1 MTVSFN
7 GLGNEGRLGNQ
18 MFQYAFI
25 RGMSKK
31 HGYDF
36 MIPHQSAERYDNY
49 GLFECFELE
58 GCKYTG
64 EGIFKTLECRD
75 TAFNQKFLDECT
87 NNTNYSGVF
96 QTEKYFVNAKEELRK
111 DYTFHKDII
120 NPCQEFID
128 SLGGSDQC
136 IFLHVRRGNPNIT
149 GKRGE
154 KWSYQMLQEYH
165 PLMKKEYY
173 LEALKEFPEDK
184 KVIVL
189 SDLLD
194 WCKKQDWLQDDRF
207 YMSDA
212 SYEVFDD
219 GASVPYIDLCLMSL
233 CSGGIIANSSMSWWG
248 AWLQNNRGKIVAP
261 YPWYGAKAHNYGHA
275 ELSDNDLVPDRWTKL
290 YNDPTPIDIVE

>member
-18 MFQYAFI
+18 MFQYAFM

-36 MIPHQSAERYDNY
+36 MIPDANANRFDNY

-58 GCKYTG
+58 GCKTG
-64 EGIFKTLECRD
+64 EGSYPTLECRD

-87 NNTNYSGVF
+87 DNTNYSGVF
-96 QTEKYFVNAKEELRK
+96 QTEKYFANATEELRK
-111 DYTFHKDII
+111 DFTFHKEILD
-120 NPCQEFID
+120 PCQEFID
-128 SLGGSDQC
+128 NVGDV
-136 IFLHVRRGNPNIT
+136 IFLHVRRGNSNLV

-154 KWSYQMLQEYH
+154 KWSYQLLQDYH

-173 LEALKEFPEDK
+173 LEALSHFDESK

-189 SDLLD
+189 SDTID

-207 YMSDA
+207 LFSDS

-219 GASVPYIDLCLMSL
+219 GASVPYIDICLMSL

-248 AWLQNNRGKIVAP
+248 AWLQNDTGKIVAP
-261 YPWYGAKAHNYGHA
+261 NPWYGAKAYNYGNA
-275 ELSDNDLVPDRWTKL
+275 ELCDADLIPERWIKI

>member
-36 MIPHQSAERYDNY
+36 IIPDANANRFDNY
-49 GLFECFELE
+49 GLFDCFELE
-58 GCKYTG
+58 GCKTG
-64 EGIFKTLECRD
+64 EGSYPTLECRD
-75 TAFNQKFLDECT
+75 TAFNQKFLDDCSD
-87 NNTNYSGVF
+87 NTNYSGVF
-96 QTEKYFVNAKEELRK
+96 QTEKYFANATEELRK
-111 DYTFHKDII
+111 DFTFHKEILD
-120 NPCQEFID
+120 PCQEFID
-128 SLGGSDQC
+128 NVGDV
-136 IFLHVRRGNPNIT
+136 IFLHVRRGNSNLV
-149 GKRGE
+149 GNRGE
-154 KWSYQMLQEYH
+154 KWSYQMLQDYH

-173 LEALKEFPEDK
+173 LEALSHFDESK

-189 SDLLD
+189 SDTID

-207 YMSDA
+207 LFSDS

-248 AWLQNNRGKIVAP
+248 AWLQNDTGKIIAP
-261 YPWYGAKAHNYGHA
+261 NPWYGAKAYNYGNA
-275 ELSDNDLVPDRWTKL
+275 ELCDADLIPERWTKL
-290 YNDPTPIDIVE
+290 YNDPTPIDIVQ

>member
-18 MFQYAFI
+18 MFQYAFM

-36 MIPHQSAERYDNY
+36 MIPDANANRFDNY

-58 GCKYTG
+58 GCKTG
-64 EGIFKTLECRD
+64 EGSYPTLECRD
-75 TAFNQKFLDECT
+75 TAFNQKFLDECSD
-87 NNTNYSGVF
+87 NTNYSGVF
-96 QTEKYFVNAKEELRK
+96 QTEKYFADATEELRK
-111 DYTFHKDII
+111 DFTFHKEILD
-120 NPCQEFID
+120 PCQEFID
-128 SLGGSDQC
+128 NVGDV
-136 IFLHVRRGNPNIT
+136 IFLHIRRGNSNLV

-154 KWSYQMLQEYH
+154 KWSYQLLQDYH

-173 LEALKEFPEDK
+173 LEALSHFDASK

-189 SDLLD
+189 SDTID

-207 YMSDA
+207 LFSDS

-248 AWLQNNRGKIVAP
+248 AWLQNDRGKVIAP
-261 YPWYGAKAHNYGHA
+261 YPWYGEKAYNYGNA
-275 ELSDNDLVPDRWTKL
+275 ELCDADIIPERWTKI

>member
-25 RGMSKK
+25 RGMSKRY
-31 HGYDF
+31 GYDF
-36 MIPHQSAERYDNY
+36 IIPDANANRFDNY
-49 GLFECFELE
+49 GLFDCFELE
-58 GCKYTG
+58 GCKTG
-64 EGIFKTLECRD
+64 EGSYPTLECRD

-87 NNTNYSGVF
+87 DNTNYSGVF
-96 QTEKYFVNAKEELRK
+96 QTEKYFANATEELRK
-111 DYTFHKDII
+111 DFTFHKEILD
-120 NPCQEFID
+120 PCQEFID
-128 SLGGSDQC
+128 NVGDV
-136 IFLHVRRGNPNIT
+136 IFLHVRRGNSNLV

-154 KWSYQMLQEYH
+154 KWSYQLLQDYH

-173 LEALKEFPEDK
+173 LEALSHFDESK

-189 SDLLD
+189 SDTID

-207 YMSDA
+207 LFSDS

-233 CSGGIIANSSMSWWG
+233 CNGGIIANSSMSWWG
-248 AWLQNNRGKIVAP
+248 AWLQNNRGKVVAP
-261 YPWYGAKAHNYGHA
+261 YPWYGAKAYNYGNA
-275 ELSDNDLVPDRWTKL
+275 ELCDADIIPERWTKI

>member
-25 RGMSKK
+25 RGMSKRY
-31 HGYDF
+31 GYDF
-36 MIPHQSAERYDNY
+36 IIPDANANRFDNY
-49 GLFECFELE
+49 GLFDCFELE
-58 GCKYTG
+58 GCKTG
-64 EGIFKTLECRD
+64 EGSYPTLECRD

-87 NNTNYSGVF
+87 DNTNYSGVF
-96 QTEKYFVNAKEELRK
+96 QTEKYFANATEELRK
-111 DYTFHKDII
+111 DFTFHKEILD
-120 NPCQEFID
+120 PCQEFID
-128 SLGGSDQC
+128 NVGDV
-136 IFLHVRRGNPNIT
+136 IFLHVRRGNSNLV

-154 KWSYQMLQEYH
+154 KWSYQLLQDYH

-173 LEALKEFPEDK
+173 LEALSHFDESK

-189 SDLLD
+189 SDTID
-194 WCKKQDWLQDDRF
+194 WCKEQDWLQDDRF
-207 YMSDA
+207 LFSDS

-248 AWLQNNRGKIVAP
+248 AWLQNNTGKIIAP
-261 YPWYGAKAHNYGHA
+261 NPWYGAKAYNYGNA
-275 ELSDNDLVPDRWTKL
+275 ELCDADLIPERWTKL
-290 YNDPTPIDIVE
+290 HNDPTPIDIIQ

>member
-25 RGMSKK
+25 RGMSKRY
-31 HGYDF
+31 GYDF
-36 MIPHQSAERYDNY
+36 IIPDANANRFDNY
-49 GLFECFELE
+49 GLFDCFKLE
-58 GCKYTG
+58 GCKTG
-64 EGIFKTLECRD
+64 EGSYPTLECRD
-75 TAFNQKFLDECT
+75 TAFNQKFLDDCSD
-87 NNTNYSGVF
+87 NTNYSGVF
-96 QTEKYFVNAKEELRK
+96 QTEKYFANATEELRK
-111 DYTFHKDII
+111 DFTFHKEILD
-120 NPCQEFID
+120 PCREFVNSVGD
-128 SLGGSDQC
+128 V
-136 IFLHVRRGNPNIT
+136 IFLHVRRGNSNLV
-149 GKRGE
+149 GNRGE
-154 KWSYQMLQEYH
+154 KWSYQMLQDYH

-173 LEALKEFPEDK
+173 LEALSHFDESK

-189 SDLLD
+189 SDTID

-207 YMSDA
+207 LFSDS

-248 AWLQNNRGKIVAP
+248 AWLQNDTGKIIAP
-261 YPWYGAKAHNYGHA
+261 NPWYGAKAYNYGNA
-275 ELSDNDLVPDRWTKL
+275 ELCDADLIPERWTKL

>member
-18 MFQYAFI
+18 MFQYAFM

-36 MIPHQSAERYDNY
+36 MIPHESADRYDNY
-49 GLFECFELE
+49 GLFECFELK
-58 GCKYTG
+58 GCKTG
-64 EGIFKTLECRD
+64 EGSYPTLECRD

-87 NNTNYSGVF
+87 DNTNYSGVF
-96 QTEKYFVNAKEELRK
+96 QTEKYFANATEELRK
-111 DYTFHKDII
+111 DFTFKKDILD
-120 NPCQEFID
+120 PCQEFID
-128 SLGGSDQC
+128 NVGDV
-136 IFLHVRRGNPNIT
+136 IFLHVRRGNSNLV

-154 KWSYQMLQEYH
+154 KWSYQLLQDYH

-173 LEALKEFPEDK
+173 LEALSHFDESK

-189 SDLLD
+189 SDTID

-207 YMSDA
+207 LFSDS

-248 AWLQNNRGKIVAP
+248 AWLQNDTGKIIAP
-261 YPWYGAKAHNYGHA
+261 NPWYGAKAYNYGNA
-275 ELSDNDLVPDRWTKL
+275 ELCDADLIPERWTKL
-290 YNDPTPIDIVE
+290 YNDPTPIDITE

>member
-25 RGMSKK
+25 RGMSKRY
-31 HGYDF
+31 GYDF
-36 MIPHQSAERYDNY
+36 IIPDANANRFDNY
-49 GLFECFELE
+49 GLFDCFKLE
-58 GCKYTG
+58 GCKTG
-64 EGIFKTLECRD
+64 EGSYPTLECRD

-87 NNTNYSGVF
+87 DNTNYSGVF
-96 QTEKYFVNAKEELRK
+96 QTEKYFANATEELRK
-111 DYTFHKDII
+111 DFTFHKEILD
-120 NPCQEFID
+120 PCQEFID
-128 SLGGSDQC
+128 NVGDV
-136 IFLHVRRGNPNIT
+136 IFLHVRRGNSNLV

-154 KWSYQMLQEYH
+154 KWSYQLLQDYH

-173 LEALKEFPEDK
+173 LEALSHFDESK

-189 SDLLD
+189 SDTID
-194 WCKKQDWLQDDRF
+194 WCKEQDWLQDDRF
-207 YMSDA
+207 LFSDA

-248 AWLQNNRGKIVAP
+248 AWLQNDTDKIVAP
-261 YPWYGAKAHNYGHA
+261 NPWYGAKAYNYGNA
-275 ELSDNDLVPDRWTKL
+275 ELCDADLIPERWIKI

>member
-25 RGMSKK
+25 RGMSKRY
-31 HGYDF
+31 GYDF
-36 MIPHQSAERYDNY
+36 IIPDANANRFDNY
-49 GLFECFELE
+49 GLFDCFELE
-58 GCKYTG
+58 GCKTG
-64 EGIFKTLECRD
+64 EGSYPTLECRD

-87 NNTNYSGVF
+87 DNTNYSGVF
-96 QTEKYFVNAKEELRK
+96 QTEKYFANATEELRK
-111 DYTFHKDII
+111 DFTFHKEILD
-120 NPCQEFID
+120 PCQEFID
-128 SLGGSDQC
+128 NVGDV
-136 IFLHVRRGNPNIT
+136 IFLHVRRGNSNLV

-154 KWSYQMLQEYH
+154 KWSYQLLQDYH

-173 LEALKEFPEDK
+173 LKALSHFDESK

-189 SDLLD
+189 SDTID
-194 WCKKQDWLQDDRF
+194 WCKEQDWLQDDRF
-207 YMSDA
+207 LFSDS

-248 AWLQNNRGKIVAP
+248 AWLQNNTGKIIAP
-261 YPWYGAKAHNYGHA
+261 NPWYGAKAYNYGNA
-275 ELSDNDLVPDRWTKL
+275 ELCDADLIPERWTKL

>member
-25 RGMSKK
+25 RGMSKRY
-31 HGYDF
+31 GYDF
-36 MIPHQSAERYDNY
+36 IIPDANANRFDNY
-49 GLFECFELE
+49 GLFDCFELE
-58 GCKYTG
+58 GCKTG
-64 EGIFKTLECRD
+64 EGSYPTLECRD

-87 NNTNYSGVF
+87 DNTNYSGVF
-96 QTEKYFVNAKEELRK
+96 QTEKYFANATEELRK
-111 DYTFHKDII
+111 DFTFHKEILD
-120 NPCQEFID
+120 PCQEFID
-128 SLGGSDQC
+128 NVGDV
-136 IFLHVRRGNPNIT
+136 IFLHVRRGNSNLV

-154 KWSYQMLQEYH
+154 KWSYQLLQDYH

-173 LEALKEFPEDK
+173 LEALSHFDESK

-189 SDLLD
+189 SDTID

-207 YMSDA
+207 LFSDS

-248 AWLQNNRGKIVAP
+248 AWLQNDTGKIIAP
-261 YPWYGAKAHNYGHA
+261 NPWYGAKAYNYGNA
-275 ELSDNDLVPDRWTKL
+275 ELCDADLIPERWIKL
-290 YNDPTPIDIVE
+290 YNDPTPIDIIQ

>member
-25 RGMSKK
+25 RGVSKRY
-31 HGYDF
+31 GYDF
-36 MIPHQSAERYDNY
+36 IIPDANADRFDNY
-49 GLFECFELE
+49 GLFDCFELE
-58 GCKYTG
+58 GCKTG
-64 EGIFKTLECRD
+64 EGSYPTLECRD

-87 NNTNYSGVF
+87 DNTNYSGVF
-96 QTEKYFVNAKEELRK
+96 QTEKYFANVTEELRK
-111 DYTFHKDII
+111 DFTFHKEILD
-120 NPCQEFID
+120 PCQEFINNVGD
-128 SLGGSDQC
+128 V
-136 IFLHVRRGNPNIT
+136 IFLHVRRGNSNLV
-149 GKRGE
+149 GNRGE
-154 KWSYQMLQEYH
+154 KWSYQMLQDYH

-173 LEALKEFPEDK
+173 LQALSHFDESK

-189 SDLLD
+189 SDTID

-207 YMSDA
+207 LFSDS

-248 AWLQNNRGKIVAP
+248 AWLQNDTGKIIAP
-261 YPWYGAKAHNYGHA
+261 NPWYGAKAYNYGNA
-275 ELSDNDLVPDRWTKL
+275 ELCDADLIPERWTKL

>member
-25 RGMSKK
+25 RGMSKRY
-31 HGYDF
+31 GYDF
-36 MIPHQSAERYDNY
+36 IIPDANANRFDNY
-49 GLFECFELE
+49 GLFDCFELE
-58 GCKYTG
+58 GCKTG
-64 EGIFKTLECRD
+64 EGSYPTLECRD

-87 NNTNYSGVF
+87 DNTNYSGVF
-96 QTEKYFVNAKEELRK
+96 QTEKYFANATEELRK
-111 DYTFHKDII
+111 DFTFHKEILD
-120 NPCQEFID
+120 PCQEFID
-128 SLGGSDQC
+128 NVGDV
-136 IFLHVRRGNPNIT
+136 IFLHVRRGNSNLV

-154 KWSYQMLQEYH
+154 KWSYQLLQDYH

-173 LEALKEFPEDK
+173 IQALSHFDESK

-189 SDLLD
+189 SDTID
-194 WCKKQDWLQDDRF
+194 WCKEQDWLQDDRF
-207 YMSDA
+207 LFSDS

-248 AWLQNNRGKIVAP
+248 AWLQNNTGKIIAP
-261 YPWYGAKAHNYGHA
+261 NPWYGAKAYNYGNA
-275 ELSDNDLVPDRWTKL
+275 ELCDADIIPERWIKI

>member
-18 MFQYAFI
+18 MFQYAFM

-36 MIPHQSAERYDNY
+36 MIPDANANRFDNY

-58 GCKYTG
+58 GCKTG
-64 EGIFKTLECRD
+64 EGSYPTLECRD

-87 NNTNYSGVF
+87 DNTNYSGVF
-96 QTEKYFVNAKEELRK
+96 QTEKYFANATEELRK
-111 DYTFHKDII
+111 DFTFHKEILD
-120 NPCQEFID
+120 PCQEFID
-128 SLGGSDQC
+128 NVGDV
-136 IFLHVRRGNPNIT
+136 IFLHVRRGNSNLV

-154 KWSYQMLQEYH
+154 KWSYQLLQDYH

-173 LEALKEFPEDK
+173 LEALSHFDESK

-189 SDLLD
+189 SDTID
-194 WCKKQDWLQDDRF
+194 WCKEQDWLQDDRF
-207 YMSDA
+207 LFSDS
-212 SYEVFDD
+212 SYEIFDD

-248 AWLQNNRGKIVAP
+248 AWLQNDRGKVVAP
-261 YPWYGAKAHNYGHA
+261 HPWYGEKAYNYGNA
-275 ELSDNDLVPDRWTKL
+275 ELCDADLIPERWTKL
-290 YNDPTPIDIVE
+290 YNDPTPIDIVQ

>member
-25 RGMSKK
+25 RGMSKRY
-31 HGYDF
+31 GYDF
-36 MIPHQSAERYDNY
+36 IIPDANANRFDNY
-49 GLFECFELE
+49 GLFDCFELE
-58 GCKYTG
+58 GCKTG
-64 EGIFKTLECRD
+64 EGSYPTLECRD

-87 NNTNYSGVF
+87 DNTNYSGVF
-96 QTEKYFVNAKEELRK
+96 QTEKYFANATEELRK
-111 DYTFHKDII
+111 DFTFHKEILD
-120 NPCQEFID
+120 PCQEFID
-128 SLGGSDQC
+128 NVGDV
-136 IFLHVRRGNPNIT
+136 IFLHVRRGNSNLV
-149 GKRGE
+149 GNRGE
-154 KWSYQMLQEYH
+154 KWSYQMLQDYH

-173 LEALKEFPEDK
+173 LEALSHFDESK

-189 SDLLD
+189 SDTID

-207 YMSDA
+207 LFSDS

-248 AWLQNNRGKIVAP
+248 AWLQNDTGKIIAP
-261 YPWYGAKAHNYGHA
+261 NPWYGAKAYNYGNA
-275 ELSDNDLVPDRWTKL
+275 ELCDADLIPERWTKL

>member
-25 RGMSKK
+25 RGMSKRY
-31 HGYDF
+31 GYDF
-36 MIPHQSAERYDNY
+36 IIPDANANRFDNY
-49 GLFECFELE
+49 GLFDCFKLE
-58 GCKYTG
+58 GCKTG
-64 EGIFKTLECRD
+64 EGSYPTLECRD
-75 TAFNQKFLDECT
+75 TAFNQKFLDECSD
-87 NNTNYSGVF
+87 NTNYSGVF
-96 QTEKYFVNAKEELRK
+96 QTEKYFANATEELRK
-111 DYTFHKDII
+111 DFTFHKEILD
-120 NPCQEFID
+120 PCQEFINSVGD
-128 SLGGSDQC
+128 V
-136 IFLHVRRGNPNIT
+136 IFLHVRRGNSNLV
-149 GKRGE
+149 GNRGE
-154 KWSYQMLQEYH
+154 KWSYQMLQDYH

-173 LEALKEFPEDK
+173 LEALSHFDESK

-189 SDLLD
+189 SDTID

-207 YMSDA
+207 LFSDS

-248 AWLQNNRGKIVAP
+248 AWLQNDTGKIIAP
-261 YPWYGAKAHNYGHA
+261 NPWYGAKAYNYGNA
-275 ELSDNDLVPDRWTKL
+275 ELCDADLIPERWTKL

>member
-1 MTVSFN
+1 MTISFN
-7 GLGNEGRLGNQ
+7 GLGNEGSLGNQ
-18 MFQYAFI
+18 MFQYAFM

-36 MIPHQSAERYDNY
+36 MIPHESAERYDNY

-58 GCKYTG
+58 GCKTG
-64 EGIFKTLECRD
+64 EGSYPTLECRD

-87 NNTNYSGVF
+87 DNTNNSGVF
-96 QTEKYFVNAKEELRK
+96 QTEKYFANATEELRK
-111 DYTFHKDII
+111 DFTFHKEILD
-120 NPCQEFID
+120 PCQEFINNVGD
-128 SLGGSDQC
+128 V
-136 IFLHVRRGNPNIT
+136 IFLHVRRGNSNLV

-154 KWSYQMLQEYH
+154 KWSYQLVQDYH

-173 LEALKEFPEDK
+173 LKALSHFDESK

-189 SDLLD
+189 SDTID

-207 YMSDA
+207 LFSDS

-248 AWLQNNRGKIVAP
+248 AWLQNNTGKIIAP
-261 YPWYGAKAHNYGHA
+261 NPWYGAKAYNYGNA
-275 ELSDNDLVPDRWTKL
+275 ELCDADLIPERWIKL
-290 YNDPTPIDIVE
+290 YNDPTPIDIIQ

>member
-31 HGYDF
+31 YGYDF
-36 MIPHQSAERYDNY
+36 IIPDANSDRFDNY
-49 GLFECFELE
+49 GLFDCFKLE
-58 GCKYTG
+58 GCKTG
-64 EGIFKTLECRD
+64 EGSYPTLECRD
-75 TAFNQKFLDECT
+75 TAFNQKFLDDCSD
-87 NNTNYSGVF
+87 NTNYSGVF
-96 QTEKYFVNAKEELRK
+96 QTEKYFANATEELRK
-111 DYTFHKDII
+111 DFTFHKEILD
-120 NPCQEFID
+120 PCQEFID
-128 SLGGSDQC
+128 NVGDV
-136 IFLHVRRGNPNIT
+136 IFLHVRRGNSNLV
-149 GKRGE
+149 GNRGE
-154 KWSYQMLQEYH
+154 KWSYQMLQDYH

-173 LEALKEFPEDK
+173 LEALSHFDESK

-189 SDLLD
+189 SDTID

-207 YMSDA
+207 LFSDS

-248 AWLQNNRGKIVAP
+248 AWLQNDTGKIIAP
-261 YPWYGAKAHNYGHA
+261 NPWYGAKAYNYGNA
-275 ELSDNDLVPDRWTKL
+275 ELCDADLIPERWKKL

>member
-25 RGMSKK
+25 RGVSKRY
-31 HGYDF
+31 GYDF
-36 MIPHQSAERYDNY
+36 IIPDANANRFDNY
-49 GLFECFELE
+49 GLFDCFELE
-58 GCKYTG
+58 GCKTG
-64 EGIFKTLECRD
+64 EGSYPTLECRD

-87 NNTNYSGVF
+87 DNTNYSGVF
-96 QTEKYFVNAKEELRK
+96 QTEKYFDNATEELRK
-111 DYTFHKDII
+111 DFTFHKEILD
-120 NPCQEFID
+120 PCQEFINNVGD
-128 SLGGSDQC
+128 V
-136 IFLHVRRGNPNIT
+136 IFLHVRRGNSNLI
-149 GKRGE
+149 GNRGE
-154 KWSYQMLQEYH
+154 KWSYQMLQDYH

-173 LEALKEFPEDK
+173 LQALSHFDESK

-189 SDLLD
+189 SDTID

-207 YMSDA
+207 LFSDS

-248 AWLQNNRGKIVAP
+248 AWLQNDTGKIIAP
-261 YPWYGAKAHNYGHA
+261 NPWYGAKAYNYGNA
-275 ELSDNDLVPDRWTKL
+275 ELCDADLIPERWTKL
-290 YNDPTPIDIVE
+290 YNDPKPIDIVE

>member
-25 RGMSKK
+25 RGVSKRY
-31 HGYDF
+31 GYDF
-36 MIPHQSAERYDNY
+36 IIPDANANRFDNY
-49 GLFECFELE
+49 GLFDCFELE
-58 GCKYTG
+58 GCKTG
-64 EGIFKTLECRD
+64 EGSYPTLECRD
-75 TAFNQKFLDECT
+75 TAFNQKFLDDCSD
-87 NNTNYSGVF
+87 NTNYSGVF
-96 QTEKYFVNAKEELRK
+96 QTEKYFANATEELRK
-111 DYTFHKDII
+111 DFTFHKEILD
-120 NPCQEFID
+120 PCQEFID
-128 SLGGSDQC
+128 NVGDA
-136 IFLHVRRGNPNIT
+136 IFLHVRRGNSNLV

-154 KWSYQMLQEYH
+154 KWSYQLLQDYH

-173 LEALKEFPEDK
+173 LEALSHFDESK

-189 SDLLD
+189 SDTID
-194 WCKKQDWLQDDRF
+194 WCKEQDWLQDDRF
-207 YMSDA
+207 LFSDS

-248 AWLQNNRGKIVAP
+248 AWLQNNTGKIIASN
-261 YPWYGAKAHNYGHA
+261 PWYGAKAYNYGNA
-275 ELSDNDLVPDRWTKL
+275 ELCDADLIPERWTKL

>member
-31 HGYDF
+31 YGYDF
-36 MIPHQSAERYDNY
+36 IIPDANSDRFDNY
-49 GLFECFELE
+49 GLFDCFKLE
-58 GCKYTG
+58 GCKTG
-64 EGIFKTLECRD
+64 EGQYPTLECRD
-75 TAFNQKFLDECT
+75 TAFNQKFLDECSD
-87 NNTNYSGVF
+87 NTNYSGVF
-96 QTEKYFVNAKEELRK
+96 QTEKYFANATEELRK
-111 DYTFHKDII
+111 DFTFNKEILD
-120 NPCQEFID
+120 PCQEFID
-128 SLGGSDQC
+128 NVGDV
-136 IFLHVRRGNPNIT
+136 IFLHVRRGNSNLV
-149 GKRGE
+149 GNRGE
-154 KWSYQMLQEYH
+154 KWSYQMLQDYH

-173 LEALKEFPEDK
+173 LEALSHFDESK

-189 SDLLD
+189 SDTID

-207 YMSDA
+207 LFSDS

-248 AWLQNNRGKIVAP
+248 AWLQNDTGKIIAP
-261 YPWYGAKAHNYGHA
+261 NPWYGAKAYNYGNA
-275 ELSDNDLVPDRWTKL
+275 ELCDADLIPERWTKL

>member
-36 MIPHQSAERYDNY
+36 MIPHQSADRFDNY

-58 GCKYTG
+58 GCKTG
-64 EGIFKTLECRD
+64 EGSYPTLECRD

-87 NNTNYSGVF
+87 DNTNYSGVF
-96 QTEKYFVNAKEELRK
+96 QTEKYFVDATEELRK
-111 DYTFHKDII
+111 DYTFHKDILD
-120 NPCQEFID
+120 PCQKFID
-128 SLGGSDQC
+128 SVGDA
-136 IFLHVRRGNPNIT
+136 IFLHVRRGNSNLV
-149 GKRGE
+149 GNRGE
-154 KWSYQMLQEYH
+154 KWSYQMLQDYH

-173 LEALKEFPEDK
+173 IEALSHFDESK

-189 SDLLD
+189 SDTID
-194 WCKKQDWLQDDRF
+194 WCKEQDWLQDDRF
-207 YMSDA
+207 LFSDS
-212 SYEVFDD
+212 SYEVFND

-233 CSGGIIANSSMSWWG
+233 CNGGIIANSSMSWWG
-248 AWLQNNRGKIVAP
+248 AWLQNDTDKIVAP
-261 YPWYGAKAHNYGHA
+261 NPWYGVKAYNYGNA
-275 ELSDNDLVPDRWTKL
+275 ELCDADLIPERWTKI
-290 YNDPTPIDIVE
+290 YNDPTPVDMQ

>member
-25 RGMSKK
+25 RGMSKRY
-31 HGYDF
+31 GYDF
-36 MIPHQSAERYDNY
+36 IIPDANANRFDNY
-49 GLFECFELE
+49 GLFDCFELE
-58 GCKYTG
+58 GCKTG
-64 EGIFKTLECRD
+64 EGSYPTLECRD

-87 NNTNYSGVF
+87 DNTNYSGVF
-96 QTEKYFVNAKEELRK
+96 QTEKYFANATEELRK
-111 DYTFHKDII
+111 DFTFHKEILD
-120 NPCQEFID
+120 PCQEFID
-128 SLGGSDQC
+128 NVGDV
-136 IFLHVRRGNPNIT
+136 IFLHVRRGNSNLV

-154 KWSYQMLQEYH
+154 KWSYQLLQDYH

-173 LEALKEFPEDK
+173 LEALSHFDESK

-189 SDLLD
+189 SDTID
-194 WCKKQDWLQDDRF
+194 WCKEQDWLQDDRF
-207 YMSDA
+207 LFSDS

-248 AWLQNNRGKIVAP
+248 AWLQNNTGKIIAP
-261 YPWYGAKAHNYGHA
+261 NPWYGAKAYNYGNA
-275 ELSDNDLVPDRWTKL
+275 ELCDADLIPERWKKL
-290 YNDPTPIDIVE
+290 YNDPTPIDIIQ

>member
-25 RGMSKK
+25 RGMSKRY
-31 HGYDF
+31 GYDF
-36 MIPHQSAERYDNY
+36 IIPDANANRFDNY
-49 GLFECFELE
+49 GLFDCFKLE
-58 GCKYTG
+58 GCKTG
-64 EGIFKTLECRD
+64 EGSYPTLECRD
-75 TAFNQKFLDECT
+75 TAFNQKFLDYCSD
-87 NNTNYSGVF
+87 NTNYSGVF
-96 QTEKYFVNAKEELRK
+96 QTEKYFANATEELRK
-111 DYTFHKDII
+111 DFTFHKEILD
-120 NPCQEFID
+120 PCQEFID
-128 SLGGSDQC
+128 NVGDA
-136 IFLHVRRGNPNIT
+136 IFLHVRRGNSNLV
-149 GKRGE
+149 GNRGE
-154 KWSYQMLQEYH
+154 KWSYQMLQDYH

-173 LEALKEFPEDK
+173 LEALSHFDESK

-189 SDLLD
+189 SDTID

-207 YMSDA
+207 LFSDS

-248 AWLQNNRGKIVAP
+248 AWLQNDTGKIIAP
-261 YPWYGAKAHNYGHA
+261 NPWYGAKAYNYGNA
-275 ELSDNDLVPDRWTKL
+275 ELCDADLIPERWKKL

>member
-18 MFQYAFI
+18 MFQYAFM

-36 MIPHQSAERYDNY
+36 MIPHESAVRYDNY

-58 GCKYTG
+58 GCKTG
-64 EGIFKTLECRD
+64 EGSYPTLECRD

-87 NNTNYSGVF
+87 DNTNYSGVF
-96 QTEKYFVNAKEELRK
+96 QTEKYFANATEELRK
-111 DYTFHKDII
+111 DFTFHKEILD
-120 NPCQEFID
+120 PCQEFINSVGD
-128 SLGGSDQC
+128 V
-136 IFLHVRRGNPNIT
+136 IFLHVRRGNSNLV
-149 GKRGE
+149 GNRGE
-154 KWSYQMLQEYH
+154 KWSYQMLQDYH

-173 LEALKEFPEDK
+173 LEALSHFDESK

-189 SDLLD
+189 SDTID

-207 YMSDA
+207 LFSDS

-248 AWLQNNRGKIVAP
+248 AWLQNDTGKIIAP
-261 YPWYGAKAHNYGHA
+261 NPWYGAKAYNYGNA
-275 ELSDNDLVPDRWTKL
+275 ELCDADLIPERWTKL
-290 YNDPTPIDIVE
+290 YNDPTPIDIAE

>member
-18 MFQYAFI
+18 MFQYAFM

-36 MIPHQSAERYDNY
+36 IIPDANANRFDNY

-58 GCKYTG
+58 GCKTG
-64 EGIFKTLECRD
+64 EGSYPTLECRD

-87 NNTNYSGVF
+87 DNTNYSGVF
-96 QTEKYFVNAKEELRK
+96 QTEKYFVDATEELRK
-111 DYTFHKDII
+111 DFTFHKDIL

-128 SLGGSDQC
+128 NVGDV
-136 IFLHVRRGNPNIT
+136 IFLHVRRGNSNLV

-154 KWSYQMLQEYH
+154 KWSYQMLQDYH

-173 LEALKEFPEDK
+173 LEALSHFDESK

-189 SDLLD
+189 SDTID

-207 YMSDA
+207 LFSDS

-219 GASVPYIDLCLMSL
+219 GASVPYIDICLMSL

-248 AWLQNNRGKIVAP
+248 AWLQNDRGKVIAP
-261 YPWYGAKAHNYGHA
+261 HPWYGEKAYNYGNA
-275 ELSDNDLVPDRWTKL
+275 ELCDADIIPERWTKI